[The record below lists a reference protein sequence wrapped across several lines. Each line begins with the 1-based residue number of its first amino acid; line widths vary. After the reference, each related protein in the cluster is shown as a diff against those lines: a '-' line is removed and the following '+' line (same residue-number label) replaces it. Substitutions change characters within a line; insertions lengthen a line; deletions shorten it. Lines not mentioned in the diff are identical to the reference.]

1 MMKSKFRLSAMLSPL
16 WVALLA
22 LLGYS
27 CENNADMYGTPYGE
41 WEIKGEVT
49 DEDNKPVADARIL
62 VIYPE
67 MNSSQFDSP
76 EFEDCWVMTDKSGR
90 YISEN
95 GGFPSTLKVVCIPD
109 DPVLRSDSTM
119 VELKYSGKKKKDPWN
134 WGSAKATVD
143 FKLKKKE

>member
-1 MMKSKFRLSAMLSPL
+1 MKSKFRLSAMLSPL
-16 WVALLA
+16 WFALLA
-22 LLGYS
+22 LLGYG
-27 CENNADMYGTPYGE
+27 CDNNGELMYACPYGS

-49 DEDNKPVADARIL
+49 DEENKPVADARIL